1 MPTLPIELVEGVIDH
16 LSGDKPSLKVF
27 SLVCRSLVPR
37 CRSHLFE
44 RCNLDPDK
52 VLPFHDLMQAPGCTF
67 LTHVR
72 TISTDRNTS
81 STSTNDRYFDEIAP
95 DLKRL
100 INVRSLAMKLIIVGN
115 TDNAHPVFPTVYVTA
130 FPNVTEFF
138 LTCHFNFASDVDPV
152 SIIEMICMLPALE
165 CLIVRDLSKF
175 ATPESTVTVLP
186 PPSLRILKLSAYSAG
201 PILSWLHKCNH
212 LPNVQSL
219 SLPRLLLRDAP
230 IVRAA
235 LQQLGSAVRH
245 LDLIVAW
252 FPETDDVDPS
262 TVFDLSIH
270 TNLKTLTIADR
281 SWTDPVEFDNRK
293 LIPFVKKLASPTLE
307 TVSFELDL
315 ALYRAL
321 NWSTFDDF
329 FSPARFPHLRSV
341 VFTRTTGYD
350 RYFLRTA
357 LPSLSASGMLRIERH
372 T

>member
-1 MPTLPIELVEGVIDH
+1 MPTLPVELVEGVIDH

-27 SLVCRSLVPR
+27 SY
-37 CRSHLFE
+37 
-44 RCNLDPDK
+44 K
-52 VLPFHDLMQAPGCTF
+52 ILPFHDLMQAPGCTF

-100 INVRSLAMKLIIVGN
+100 TNVRSFAMKLIIVGN
-115 TDNAHPVFPTVYVTA
+115 TDNAHPVFPTAYVTA
-130 FPNVTEFF
+130 FPNVTEFL

-175 ATPESTVTVLP
+175 ATSESTVTVLP
-186 PPSLRILKLSAYSAG
+186 PPGLRILKLSAYSAG
-201 PILSWLHKCNH
+201 PILSWLHKCNR

-230 IVRAA
+230 TVRAA

-252 FPETDDVDPS
+252 FPEPDDVDPS

-270 TNLKTLTIADR
+270 TNLKTLTIQDR
-281 SWTDPVEFDNRK
+281 SSADPEEFDDRMH
-293 LIPFVKKLASPTLE
+293 IPFVKKLAMPTLE
-307 TVSFELDL
+307 SVSLEINSSRHYVLDWVSL
-315 ALYRAL
+315 GG
-321 NWSTFDDF
+321 F
-329 FSPARFPHLRSV
+329 FFPPQESRVQVPRCQS
-341 VFTRTTGYD
+341 
-350 RYFLRTA
+350 
-357 LPSLSASGMLRIERH
+357 S
-372 T
+372 